1 MINTI
6 ALTFQN
12 GKDISGH
19 AGACQ
24 NYLIYKIIDKFVVSK
39 ELITLS
45 VDEALHN
52 TFHSPTE
59 NPNHPIFKVDVLLTG
74 GIGMGGII
82 RLKSYQVDAF
92 IVDETNPD
100 VAVTKLLD
108 GTLEH
113 LDPNSLQPAGSCG
126 CGGDKH
132 HQHH

>member
-6 ALTFQN
+6 SLTFQN

-59 NPNHPIFKVDVLLTG
+59 NPNHPIFKVD
-74 GIGMGGII
+74 
-82 RLKSYQVDAF
+82 AF